1 MKKRIWIIFIL
12 STLCFIVSV
21 INTMS
26 DLEFLSFQIQ
36 VLMDVEFY
44 TLLLNH
50 ILVILCII
58 YSIKAIAQEK
68 TPLYLIT
75 IILPIAYIL
84 VSWYFFFIRILSE
97 IFA

>member
-1 MKKRIWIIFIL
+1 MKKRVWIVFLL
-12 STLCFIVSV
+12 STICFLVTV

-26 DLEFLSFQIQ
+26 DLEYLSFQISF
-36 VLMDVEFY
+36 LMDAEIF

-58 YSIKAIAQEK
+58 FSIRSMVQEK
-68 TPLYLIT
+68 TALYLIT
-75 IILPIAYIL
+75 IILPIAYII
-84 VSWYFFFIRILSE
+84 VSWYFFFIRVLAA